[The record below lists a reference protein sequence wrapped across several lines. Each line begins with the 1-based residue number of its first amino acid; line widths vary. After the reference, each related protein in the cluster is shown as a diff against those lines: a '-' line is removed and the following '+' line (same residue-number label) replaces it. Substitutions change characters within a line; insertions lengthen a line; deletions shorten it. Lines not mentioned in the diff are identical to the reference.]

1 MKHKLILPIALL
13 LSLLCSPTRAADDS
27 AELASLLNE
36 FLAGASVNDA
46 AAHERFWADDLVYTS
61 SGGERFGKQAILDG
75 LRAENAETPDTNEP
89 PVVYSAED
97 VSIRLYD
104 DMAVVAFRLLGT
116 VQGTA
121 QGDPGEV
128 THYLNTGTFQKL
140 EGEWRAVAWQATR
153 VPQAD

>member
-1 MKHKLILPIALL
+1 MKRILRTCLLLALL
-13 LSLLCSPTRAADDS
+13 CGSAHAADDA

-46 AAHERFWADDLVYTS
+46 AVHERFWADDLVYTS

-75 LRAENAETPDTNEP
+75 LRAESAETPGTNEP
-89 PVVYSAED
+89 AVVYSAED

-116 VQGTA
+116 VQG
-121 QGDPGEV
+121 DPGGV
-128 THYLNTGTFQKL
+128 THYLNTGTFQKRA
-140 EGEWRAVAWQATR
+140 GEWRAVAWQATR
-153 VPQAD
+153 VPDAD

>member
-1 MKHKLILPIALL
+1 MKEKLILPIILL
-13 LSLLCSPTRAADDS
+13 LTLFCCHAQAADES

-46 AAHERFWADDLVYTS
+46 AVHERFWADDLVYTS
-61 SGGERFGKQAILDG
+61 SGGERFGKQEILDG
-75 LRAENAETPDTNEP
+75 LRAENAETAEP
-89 PVVYSAED
+89 AVVYSAED

-116 VQGTA
+116 T
-121 QGDPGEV
+121 QGDPGGV
-128 THYLNTGTFQKL
+128 THYLNTGTFQKRG
-140 EGEWRAVAWQATR
+140 GEWRAVAWQATR

>member
-1 MKHKLILPIALL
+1 VKRTLPICLWLIL
-13 LSLLCSPTRAADDS
+13 LCGPAHAADDS
-27 AELASLLNE
+27 AELATLLNE

-75 LRAENAETPDTNEP
+75 LRAENAETAEP
-89 PVVYSAED
+89 QVVYSAED

-116 VQGTA
+116 A
-121 QGDPGEV
+121 QGDPGGV
-128 THYLNTGTFQKL
+128 THYLNTGTFQKR
-140 EGEWRAVAWQATR
+140 EGEWQAVAWQATR